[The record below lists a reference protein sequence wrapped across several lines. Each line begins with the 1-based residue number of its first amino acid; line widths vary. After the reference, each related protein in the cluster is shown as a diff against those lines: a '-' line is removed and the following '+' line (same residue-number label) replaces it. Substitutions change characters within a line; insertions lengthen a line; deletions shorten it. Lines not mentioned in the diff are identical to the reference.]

1 LKSLEMTN
9 GILRKIDAKEMSIDI
24 NEFQIICQFVCF
36 ILEILLKKSYY
47 SLSKRKVLLI

>member
-24 NEFQIICQFVCF
+24 NEF
-36 ILEILLKKSYY
+36 
-47 SLSKRKVLLI
+47 